1 MNATI
6 LHESRGRIRF
16 RLRQKQM
23 TLAQADLLE
32 AWLQGKPWARQVT
45 VHERTCAVILYYDGT
60 RQAVLNEI
68 RHFSWQEAE
77 RTTALPAHSS
87 RALNREFEEK
97 LVAKVVCKAACTLF
111 LPSPLRIA
119 RILWHMIPF
128 VRRGLHCLLRRR
140 IKVELL
146 DALSISISACRRD
159 FGTAGMVMF
168 LLEVG
173 ELLEEWTRKKSVAD
187 LARCMSLNVDRVW
200 LRTAQGEVLVPVS
213 QIQPGDAVVVRAG
226 GIVPVDGLVL
236 EGEVTVN
243 QASLTGESIPV
254 PKRPGG
260 AVYAG
265 TVVEEGECVLE
276 VKQASGQSRYD
287 QIVHMIEQSEQMKS
301 EAESKA
307 ANLADKLVPYTFVGS
322 LLSFALT
329 RNVARALSVLMV
341 DFSCAL
347 KLAMPL
353 AVLSAMR
360 EAGRAHI
367 TVKGGK
373 FLEAV
378 AAADTI
384 VFDKTGTLTHACPR
398 VAQVV
403 PFGGKEESEMLR
415 LAACLE
421 EHFPHSMANAVVEEA
436 KRRGLR
442 HEEYHSKVEYL
453 VAHGIA
459 STVDGER
466 VLIGSAHF
474 VFEDE
479 GCVIPEGEQE
489 RFDALPPE
497 YSHLYLAVGGQL
509 AAVICI
515 SDPLREEAKEVLST
529 LRALGVTS
537 TVMLTGDSYRTAAA
551 IAAQVGVDDFR
562 AGVLPADKAE
572 YVARL
577 RREGHTVLM
586 VGDGINDSPALS
598 EADAGIA
605 ISDGAAIAREIADI
619 TIAADS
625 LWELVELRRIAMAL
639 MARIHSNYRFVIG
652 FNGALIALGV
662 AGVLPP
668 ATSATLHNLST
679 LGVSLRSMGRLT
691 AQTQSARGNNSHN
704 G

>member
-32 AWLQGKPWARQVT
+32 AWIQGKSWCRQVT
-45 VHERTCAVILYYDGT
+45 VHERTCCVILYYDGT

-128 VRRGLHCLLRRR
+128 VRRGLRCLLRRR

-226 GIVPVDGLVL
+226 GIIPVDGLVL

-307 ANLADKLVPYTFVGS
+307 ANLADKLVPYTFAGS

-329 RNVARALSVLMV
+329 RNVTRALSVLMV

-403 PFGGKEESEMLR
+403 SFGTKEEAEMLR

-515 SDPLREEAKEVLST
+515 SDPLREEAKEALSA
-529 LRALGVTS
+529 LRALGITS

-652 FNGALIALGV
+652 FNGTLIALGV